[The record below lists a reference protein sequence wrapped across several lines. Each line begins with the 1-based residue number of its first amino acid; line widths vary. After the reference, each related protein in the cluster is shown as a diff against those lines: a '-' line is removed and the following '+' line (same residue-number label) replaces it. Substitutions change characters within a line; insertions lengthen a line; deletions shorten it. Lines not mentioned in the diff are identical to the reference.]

1 MSKQVHAQ
9 LFLCIN
15 RPKIYGKSM
24 EMLLKSI
31 NVYGKLR
38 EMLVKSINV
47 YDEEKKT
54 ALHWATQRRQRCVE
68 FKLGWH
74 AAPMTSATFATLVSE
89 LVMFQHDSLFWFQN
103 RMKANTIM

>member
-24 EMLLKSI
+24 EMLLKSV
-31 NVYGKLR
+31 NVYEKLI
-38 EMLVKSINV
+38 EMLVKSMNV

-54 ALHWATQRRQRCVE
+54 AVH
-68 FKLGWH
+68 
-74 AAPMTSATFATLVSE
+74 
-89 LVMFQHDSLFWFQN
+89 
-103 RMKANTIM
+103 

>member
-24 EMLLKSI
+24 EMSLKSI
-31 NVYGKLR
+31 NVYGKLI

-54 ALHWATQRRQRCVE
+54 AVH
-68 FKLGWH
+68 
-74 AAPMTSATFATLVSE
+74 
-89 LVMFQHDSLFWFQN
+89 
-103 RMKANTIM
+103 